1 MASHPSL
8 PLYQRSLLW
17 EWLLQ
22 WPEVCIILH
31 VVYVRRPFSLCG
43 TLCIAIPEGIMFPQ
57 RGCQF
62 DGRMIYVLHQT
73 GVLVERYVAIGRR
86 LKQECRSPQTYFHT
100 DFHSTPDSIIIR
112 ITVVDLGDLAC
123 GTHRWWKQGKLSVHI
138 YGNDV
143 HSWDLVFAT
152 KIMSGSV

>member
-62 DGRMIYVLHQT
+62 DGRMVYVLRQT
-73 GVLVERYVAIGRR
+73 GVLIERYVCKDCYWQKIETRM
-86 LKQECRSPQTYFHT
+86 LKSSDILPY
-100 DFHSTPDSIIIR
+100 
-112 ITVVDLGDLAC
+112 
-123 GTHRWWKQGKLSVHI
+123 KLP
-138 YGNDV
+138 
-143 HSWDLVFAT
+143 
-152 KIMSGSV
+152 